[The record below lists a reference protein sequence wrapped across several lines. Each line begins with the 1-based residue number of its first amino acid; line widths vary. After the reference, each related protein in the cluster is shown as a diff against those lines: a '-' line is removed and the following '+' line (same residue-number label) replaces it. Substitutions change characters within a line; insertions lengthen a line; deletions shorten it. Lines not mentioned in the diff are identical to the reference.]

1 MESAATWVSAMRAGA
16 GAVVPQL
23 IGVVPFGLVAG
34 ATPADGGL
42 GVGVAAG
49 FSTFLFAGASQLA
62 AVDVLVHGGTVLVAV
77 LAACTI
83 NLRMMLYS
91 ASLAP
96 YLTRDRLRWRLLAS
110 YLLVDQVYAVAVIRW
125 SDPDDPVSA
134 PEARIPFMIGAGLLL
149 WTSWQTMT
157 LLGAALGSALPESL
171 PLGFAVPLV
180 FLVLLIPSLNTRP
193 AVVAALGG
201 GLGAVVAAELGAGHA
216 SVIVGAFTGIAGG
229 ALAEIALERRAGSD
243 GGPGDAGGP
252 G

>member
-1 MESAATWVSAMRAGA
+1 MLPM
-16 GAVVPQL
+16 L

-34 ATPADGGL
+34 ATPAEAGL
-42 GVGVAAG
+42 SVGDALG
-49 FSTFLFAGASQLA
+49 FSTVVFAGASQLA
-62 AVDVLVHGGTVLVAV
+62 AIDVLARDGSAL
-77 LAACTI
+77 LAAVVAWTI
-83 NLRMMLYS
+83 NLRMLLYS

-96 YLTRDRLRWRLLAS
+96 FLAGEPLRRRLLAS
-110 YLLVDQVYAVAVIRW
+110 YFLVDQNYADSVTRW
-125 SDPDDPVSA
+125 
-134 PEARIPFMIGAGLLL
+134 ARADHEPAGRLPFFLGGGLLV
-149 WTSWQTMT
+149 WTGWVLSTAAGA
-157 LLGAALGSALPESL
+157 LLGSTLPEDL
-171 PLGFAVPLV
+171 PLAFAVPLV